1 MKRQREYER
10 EEVDWTEV
18 NSTQVAT
25 HVADQFLEYKVLN
38 DELMCR
44 RNKNIFFSLFFGGGG
59 TSSAFLE
66 SCCGYFVF
74 NIYH

>member
-1 MKRQREYER
+1 MLTTRNVKRQREYER
-10 EEVDWTEV
+10 EEV

-25 HVADQFLEYKVLN
+25 HVADQFLEYEVLN

-59 TSSAFLE
+59 LPLLF
-66 SCCGYFVF
+66 
-74 NIYH
+74 